1 MKSKAT
7 ELLKANGYKK
17 TYGYIEKH
25 LALDLAARISRK
37 GKPATVKRE
46 TRAGVTIYWVWE
58 KEF

>member
-25 LALDLAARISRK
+25 LALDLAARIRRK
-37 GKPATVKRE
+37 GNPATVKRE
-46 TRAGVTIYWVWE
+46 TRAGVTIYWVWK